1 MMVDINEYV
10 NSELNKLQG
19 TKIDEFSD
27 SKIAH
32 LIQTTYENIIHYDA
46 LNVTCVRDGTNVSV
60 NVNVDTDKIKN
71 IFTFQPLGAHHEL

>member
-27 SKIAH
+27 AKISQ
-32 LIQTTYENIIHYDA
+32 LIKTTYENIIHYDA
-46 LNVTCVRDGTNVSV
+46 LSITSVRDGSNVSV
-60 NVNVDTDKIKN
+60 NVNVDTDKIKD
-71 IFTFQPLGAHHEL
+71 IFTFRPLGGHHEL